1 MSNRNSNPRPL
12 SLIENLFPSSPCA
25 LRALCGEIAFSFA
38 PLTNVN
44 PSGSRPLLATHFLLV
59 FVPSHFVPYTFFS
72 MFDSHRFALFLA
84 AALLLAITPG
94 PGIFYVLA
102 RTLAG
107 GRREG
112 FQSSFGTFFGGLF
125 HVFAAALGVSAI
137 LAASAVAFH
146 TVKYA
151 GAAYLIFLGI
161 KMIRSRNVPLP
172 DQAATQDSS
181 PNANA
186 FRPAAA
192 AFKQG
197 VLTEALNPK
206 TALFFLS
213 FIPQFIAPERGH
225 IFLQFATLGILSVTL
240 NTAADLL
247 VVFCAAPLE
256 RKLKSSPTFRSRQR
270 TASGLGMIGL
280 GAYVALSDAK

>member
-1 MSNRNSNPRPL
+1 
-12 SLIENLFPSSPCA
+12 
-25 LRALCGEIAFSFA
+25 
-38 PLTNVN
+38 
-44 PSGSRPLLATHFLLV
+44 
-59 FVPSHFVPYTFFS
+59 
-72 MFDSHRFALFLA
+72 MFDPHRFLLFLA
-84 AALLLAITPG
+84 AAMVLAVTPG

-112 FQSSFGTFFGGLF
+112 FQSSFGTFLGGLF

-151 GAAYLIFLGI
+151 GAAYLVFLGV
-161 KMIRSRNVPLP
+161 KMIRSGTAELP
-172 DQAATQDSS
+172 TVTSS
-181 PNANA
+181 PKGSA
-186 FRPAAA
+186 FR
-192 AFKQG
+192 QG

-225 IFLQFATLGILSVTL
+225 IFFQFALLGILSVTL
-240 NTAADLL
+240 NTAADLA
-247 VVFCAAPLE
+247 VVSLAAPLE
-256 RKLKSSPTFRSRQR
+256 RKLKSSARFRRGQR

-280 GAYVALSDAK
+280 GAYLAFSEAK

>member
-1 MSNRNSNPRPL
+1 ML
-12 SLIENLFPSSPCA
+12 D
-25 LRALCGEIAFSFA
+25 
-38 PLTNVN
+38 T
-44 PSGSRPLLATHFLLV
+44 
-59 FVPSHFVPYTFFS
+59 
-72 MFDSHRFALFLA
+72 HRFFLFLA
-84 AALLLAITPG
+84 AALLLAATPG

-151 GAAYLIFLGI
+151 GAAYLVFLGI
-161 KMIRSRNVPLP
+161 KMIRSRNTDLP
-172 DQAATQDSS
+172 AETAAPKGS
-181 PNANA
+181 A
-186 FRPAAA
+186 FR
-192 AFKQG
+192 QG
-197 VLTEALNPK
+197 ILTEALNPK

-213 FIPQFIAPERGH
+213 FIPQFIAPQRGH
-225 IFLQFATLGILSVTL
+225 IFLQFAILGIISVAL

-247 VVFCAAPLE
+247 VVSLAAPLE
-256 RKLKSSPTFRSRQR
+256 RRLKSSARFRRAQR

-280 GAYVALSDAK
+280 GAYLAFSDSK

>member
-1 MSNRNSNPRPL
+1 
-12 SLIENLFPSSPCA
+12 
-25 LRALCGEIAFSFA
+25 
-38 PLTNVN
+38 
-44 PSGSRPLLATHFLLV
+44 
-59 FVPSHFVPYTFFS
+59 
-72 MFDSHRFALFLA
+72 MFDAHRFLLFLA
-84 AALLLAITPG
+84 AALLLAVTPG
-94 PGIFYVLA
+94 PGIFYVLV

-112 FQSSFGTFFGGLF
+112 FQSSIGTFFGGLF

-151 GAAYLIFLGI
+151 GAVYLIFLGI

-172 DQAATQDSS
+172 DQAATKSAS
-181 PNANA
+181 PTASA
-186 FRPAAA
+186 FR
-192 AFKQG
+192 QG
-197 VLTEALNPK
+197 IFTEALNPK

-213 FIPQFIAPERGH
+213 FIPQFIAPDRGH

-247 VVFCAAPLE
+247 VVSLASRALRGTASLT
-256 RKLKSSPTFRSRQR
+256 RKLNFRFTFRRRQCAVSIPLASAGR

>member
-1 MSNRNSNPRPL
+1 
-12 SLIENLFPSSPCA
+12 
-25 LRALCGEIAFSFA
+25 
-38 PLTNVN
+38 
-44 PSGSRPLLATHFLLV
+44 
-59 FVPSHFVPYTFFS
+59 
-72 MFDSHRFALFLA
+72 MFDAHRFALFLA

-161 KMIRSRNVPLP
+161 KMIRSRNAEIPPGSTAPGVPQVSGLHLG
-172 DQAATQDSS
+172 SS
-181 PNANA
+181 PRTSVTSASEHYLFARNASHPA
-186 FRPAAA
+186 AAA

-247 VVFCAAPLE
+247 VVACATPLE
-256 RKLKSSPTFRSRQR
+256 RKLKSSPKFRSRQR

-280 GAYVALSDAK
+280 GAYVALSRAK